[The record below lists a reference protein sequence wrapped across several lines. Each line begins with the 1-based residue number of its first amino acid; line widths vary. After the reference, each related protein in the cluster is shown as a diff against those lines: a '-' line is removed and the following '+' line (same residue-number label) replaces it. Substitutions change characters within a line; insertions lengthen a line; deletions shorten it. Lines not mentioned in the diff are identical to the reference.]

1 MIERYSREEMSN
13 IWTDQNRYEA
23 WLEVEILACEAW
35 SKLGDIP
42 AEDVKKIRQNAKVDV
57 ARAQEIEQETRHDV
71 VAFTRQVSETLGE
84 ERKWVHYGLTSTDVV
99 DTALS
104 YVIKQANDII
114 EKDLERFIE
123 VLAKKAKDYKYTLM
137 MGRTHGVHAEPTTF
151 GVKMALW
158 YTEMKRNLERFKRVR
173 EEIEVGKMSGAVG
186 TFANIPP
193 EIEAYVCEHLGLDTA
208 PVSTQTLQRDRHAYY
223 IATLALIGSSMEKF
237 AVEIRNLQKTET
249 REVEEAFAKGQK
261 GSSAMPHK
269 RNPIGS
275 ENITGIARVIRG
287 YVTTAYEN
295 VPLWHERDISH
306 SSAERIMLPDVTIA
320 LDYGLNRFTNIVER
334 LTVFEDNMLDNIDK
348 TFGLI
353 YSQRVLLALINKGLA
368 REAAYDKVQP
378 KAMESWETKTPFRTL
393 IEQDESITE
402 LLNKEDLDECFNPK
416 HHLNQVDTI
425 FQRAGL
431 E

>member
-1 MIERYSREEMSN
+1 MIERYSRDEMSS

-35 SKLGDIP
+35 SELGYIP
-42 AEDVKKIRQNAKVDV
+42 KEDVKKIRENAKVNV
-57 ARAQEIEQETRHDV
+57 ERAKEIEQETRHDV
-71 VAFTRQVSETLGE
+71 VAFTRQVSETLGD

-99 DTALS
+99 DTASS
-104 YVIKQANDII
+104 YVIKQANEIL
-114 EKDLERFIE
+114 EKDLERFID
-123 VLAKKAKDYKYTLM
+123 VLAAKAKKYQYTLM

-158 YTEMKRNLERFKRVR
+158 YTEMKRNLKRFKEVR
-173 EEIEVGKMSGAVG
+173 KEIEVGKMSGAVG

-193 EIEAYVCEHLGLDTA
+193 EIEAYVCEHLGIDTA
-208 PVSTQTLQRDRHAYY
+208 AVSTQTLQRDRHAYY
-223 IATLALIGSSMEKF
+223 IATLALIATSMEKF

-275 ENITGIARVIRG
+275 ENITGISRVIRG
-287 YVTTAYEN
+287 YITTAYEN
-295 VPLWHERDISH
+295 IPLWHERDISH

-320 LDYGLNRFTNIVER
+320 LDYALNRFTNIVDR
-334 LTVFEDNMLDNIDK
+334 LTVYEDNMRNNIDK
-348 TFGLI
+348 TYGLI
-353 YSQRVLLALINKGLA
+353 FSQRVLLALINKGMV
-368 REAAYDKVQP
+368 REEAYDKVQP
-378 KAMESWETKTPFRTL
+378 KAMESWETKTPFREL
-393 IEQDESITE
+393 IEQDSSITDVLSSEE
-402 LLNKEDLDECFNPK
+402 LDDCFDPK

-425 FQRAGL
+425 FARAGL
-431 E
+431 S